1 MIDDREVCVLLFVRA
16 AKGSKRCYM
25 PRDCWKDSPNTFA
38 RLDLTGPTQPRIEFV
53 GVIAT
58 L

>member
-1 MIDDREVCVLLFVRA
+1 MIDGLLVLLFVWA

-25 PRDCWKDSPNTFA
+25 PQECWEVNPNASA
-38 RLDLTGPTQPRIEFV
+38 RLDLSGPTQPRIEFV